1 MKMVVIGGTGL
12 VGSKVLN
19 ALTDLGHHAVAAAP
33 STGVDT
39 VTGRG
44 LPDVLTGAAVVVDV
58 SNSPCLDETAATEF
72 FRRSTTNL
80 LAAEIDAG
88 VGHHVV
94 LSVVGTDRLARQSGY
109 FRAKL
114 LQEELVG
121 GGPTPHSIVRATQF
135 FEFLAS
141 IADSATVDGTVRLP
155 GTLIQ
160 PIASADVA
168 RAVAIAATNEPTNA
182 ITEVGGP
189 RQFRLPE
196 LIHTALT
203 AHGDARRVVADP
215 DTRFWGSD
223 VEERTLVPGEGATV
237 FDVRFEDWIIETA
250 AKA

>member
-1 MKMVVIGGTGL
+1 MRIVVIGGTGL

-19 ALTDLGHHAVAAAP
+19 ALTDHGHHAVAAAP

-58 SNSPCLDETAATEF
+58 SNSPSLDETAATEF

-80 LAAEIDAG
+80 LAAEVDAG

-121 GGPTPHSIVRATQF
+121 GGPTPHLDRSRHAVLRVPGEHRRLRDGGRHRA
-135 FEFLAS
+135 A
-141 IADSATVDGTVRLP
+141 A

-160 PIASADVA
+160 PMASADVA
-168 RAVAIAATNEPTNA
+168 RAVAIAATNDPTNA
-182 ITEVGGP
+182 NSEVGGP
-189 RQFRLPE
+189 
-196 LIHTALT
+196 
-203 AHGDARRVVADP
+203 
-215 DTRFWGSD
+215 GSSGF
-223 VEERTLVPGEGATV
+223 PN
-237 FDVRFEDWIIETA
+237 
-250 AKA
+250 